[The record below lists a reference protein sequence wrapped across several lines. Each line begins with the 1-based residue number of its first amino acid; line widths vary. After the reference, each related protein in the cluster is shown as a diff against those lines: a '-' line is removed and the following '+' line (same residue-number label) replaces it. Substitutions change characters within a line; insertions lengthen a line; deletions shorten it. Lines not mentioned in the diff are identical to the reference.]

1 MLLHAKQL
9 LDCAS
14 IQRGKLQ
21 TARTAIKLYLAMLGP
36 GCAQARPV
44 DRLDTGRCC
53 LTTPSHCAL
62 CAVRALYLLPLRLLF
77 SVVRRGREQKRRT
90 PLATIK
96 NLRDCHDHQRW
107 AEFELVFEFDG
118 GKRGAGQGK
127 EGCLSARKTIVCTGI
142 DATYVGLDRHAWH
155 AVSRGCIETFLS
167 GFVLPD
173 CLY

>member
-1 MLLHAKQL
+1 MFSVELLLQSKQL
-9 LDCAS
+9 W
-14 IQRGKLQ
+14 I
-21 TARTAIKLYLAMLGP
+21 
-36 GCAQARPV
+36 AQASNAASCKQLERQSSCTWPCSVGMCPGPSGRPPRYRSLLPYHTV
-44 DRLDTGRCC
+44 
-53 LTTPSHCAL
+53 AL
-62 CAVRALYLLPLRLLF
+62 CAVRALYLLPLRLLC
-77 SVVRRGREQKRRT
+77 VERRGREQKRRT

-107 AEFELVFEFDG
+107 AEFDG

-142 DATYVGLDRHAWH
+142 DATYVGLDSHWHAWH